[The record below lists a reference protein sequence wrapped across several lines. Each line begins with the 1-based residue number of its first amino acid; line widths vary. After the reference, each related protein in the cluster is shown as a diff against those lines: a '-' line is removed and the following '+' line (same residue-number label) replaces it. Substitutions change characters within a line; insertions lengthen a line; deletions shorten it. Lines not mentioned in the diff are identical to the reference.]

1 MKLLLIETF
10 LLKNNK
16 AINKKSCRFTII
28 VLLKDLYLDH
38 NLKFYSMKKLLFILS
53 VVVLTSCGQ
62 HKKEIARMQA
72 KQDSIS
78 QLDVQKDASILE
90 FMSSMNEIQA
100 NLDSIKTIEKIVSV
114 QTSSGSEMKADAK
127 KRIIAEIA
135 EINSLL
141 QKNKELT
148 KSLQGKLRNSNLKNA
163 EFEKMIAQ
171 LNKQMADKDT
181 ALIALS
187 KELEGLHFDVAGLN
201 QKIETI
207 TAENAQVVSEKNQ
220 AIDEQTIA
228 MNTAYYAF
236 GTKKELTEKNVI
248 EKEGGVLGLGKS
260 IKMKKDF
267 NRDYFMKIDIRE
279 FNQLPLNAKKA
290 QVITVHPAGSFHLT
304 GAKKVDGLVIDKP
317 EDFWKASKYLL
328 VVVD

>member
-1 MKLLLIETF
+1 
-10 LLKNNK
+10 
-16 AINKKSCRFTII
+16 
-28 VLLKDLYLDH
+28 
-38 NLKFYSMKKLLFILS
+38 MKKLLFILS

-78 QLDVQKDASILE
+78 QLGVQKDASILE
-90 FMSSMNEIQA
+90 FMSSMNEIQS

-114 QTSSGSEMKADAK
+114 QTNNGSEVKADSK

-135 EINSLL
+135 EINNLL

-148 KSLQGKLRNSNLKNA
+148 KSLQGKLRSSNLKNV

-171 LNKQMADKDT
+171 LNKQMAEKDT
-181 ALIALS
+181 ALVALH
-187 KELEGLHFDVAGLN
+187 KELEGLHIDVAGLN

-207 TAENAQVVSEKNQ
+207 TTESAQTISEKNQ
-220 AIDEQTIA
+220 AIEAQTIA

-236 GTKKELTEKNVI
+236 GTKKELVEKNVI

-260 IKMKKDF
+260 VKMKKDF

-279 FNQLPLNAKKA
+279 FKELPLNAKKA
-290 QVITVHPAGSFHLT
+290 QVVTVHPAGTFHIT
-304 GAKKVDGLVIDKP
+304 GGSKKVESLIIDKP
-317 EDFWKASKYLL
+317 EEFWKASKYLL

>member
-1 MKLLLIETF
+1 
-10 LLKNNK
+10 
-16 AINKKSCRFTII
+16 
-28 VLLKDLYLDH
+28 
-38 NLKFYSMKKLLFILS
+38 MKKLLFILS

-78 QLDVQKDASILE
+78 QLGVQKDASILE
-90 FMSSMNEIQA
+90 FMSSMNEIQS

-114 QTSSGSEMKADAK
+114 QTSNGSEVKADSK

-135 EINSLL
+135 EINNLL

-148 KSLQGKLRNSNLKNA
+148 KSLQAKLRSSNIKNA

-171 LNKQMADKDT
+171 LNKQMAEKDT
-181 ALIALS
+181 AIVALN
-187 KELEGLHFDVAGLN
+187 KELEGLHIDVAGLN

-207 TAENAQVVSEKNQ
+207 TTESAQTISEKNQ
-220 AIDEQTIA
+220 AIEAQTIA

-236 GTKKELTEKNVI
+236 GTKKELVEKNVI

-279 FNQLPLNAKKA
+279 FKELPLNAKKA
-290 QVITVHPAGSFHLT
+290 QVVTVHPAGTFHMT
-304 GAKKVDGLVIDKP
+304 GGSKKVESLVIDKP
-317 EDFWKASKYLL
+317 EEFWKASKYLL